1 MSSTRQGYLWK
12 RQISGGGSP
21 PAVQRVF
28 CVLAGTTLWDYDS
41 EDEAALGQRPR
52 SEVNVIGVSPWDGRA
67 RYQNYAFGFL
77 FLSAQGTT
85 YHAVAQSKEDLEHWL
100 SAIRLGL
107 QVRFGIM
114 GSTGGADIDDEEEDE
129 EKVDEEGE
137 KEVNE
142 VEGEESECS
151 LFLQDEAQGR
161 ALEDGGD
168 KHTITARCASA
179 STAPRGNNKGSMNEG
194 SMNPPSAVLTWKSP
208 STQSTRSVT
217 PTSTKTNSDPS
228 RRENWHF
235 PASSSASSSSSSP
248 VSSSHSSAGDLA
260 AVIGTCPS
268 KKDSDTCGISGQPLG
283 RSNPKHFCLSCGG
296 AFALEYCSDEVP
308 LLHFKYQQAVRVC
321 RNCLLAQYF
330 LNHLKLLNATL
341 RTHLHELELEGCSV
355 ADKNSAKIRVF
366 RQSSPEVVLAWQLYE
381 GGQIDAAEFT
391 ELLKADARL
400 KDERQNG
407 MLAEFQTKL
416 AQPGV
421 GDDAI
426 KLLRFLFD
434 LRDEGQPVK
443 YALVLQR
450 LLAIAQTDLAAVDF
464 VLPQLLQVYVLM
476 SDRGGVEQVLQLEAL
491 EDFLVKICCMST
503 AQIPL
508 RVVWSMMGYYEDT
521 LQPNAPASLTA
532 RRGRIIRL
540 TLHVEAAVRG
550 DVHCFS
556 EEILSIFSFA
566 APVQLALL
574 RREWSLVQEC
584 RQHPL
589 LRPFPPMTAFRKM
602 HGEIGDDPKVASL
615 AIAETL
621 RAYDR
626 SYSARAREMG
636 HHGGSRAMFS
646 TTSAGDGRGAGKEN
660 EKEEAGLISFTT
672 QMNFVKE
679 LTDAAESLRHIDP
692 SLRRETLRATLQRI
706 QNEYHGVYFPITRDF
721 GSMPRIIRVCADEG
735 AVFRS
740 KARVPVLICFEV
752 IRPTPKEAS
761 GHHQQRSG
769 SAATYMSEQEA
780 ENLLDKSSLHE
791 RMISLGLSGN
801 GNGSAGGGGAGADV
815 GEMASGAAEAT
826 PTTTTTTY
834 AQEERRRTFSLA
846 GNAALAGG
854 QGGLMPS
861 SAAAAGMVIQ
871 RYASKS
877 EVLQMVQTRRRRT
890 GGVRADA
897 AGSPITEVSVHS
909 PRNGRRAAPS
919 SSSSCSSSP
928 LPSSSSAAA
937 VNLAQLIQLYE
948 QSCAW
953 KETADRSVGGEERGN
968 MSAGQSVEDSTAA
981 AAINIPSAV
990 ATAIEEFKKGNL
1002 SEAELEML
1010 VANDQRFRQNILDNS
1025 YLDVQFHVSMAFG
1038 ESWATKRARIK
1049 AASPDGRRPGWDL
1062 LSMIVKSN
1070 DDLRQEECMVQLIE
1084 LCQDIFVEA
1093 GLDLWLEPY
1102 GIISTTSSTGL
1113 IQTLTDALS
1122 LDALKKKD
1130 GYVSLAHHFQATYG
1144 HDAARLT
1151 QAKRSFI
1158 TSLAAYSLVCYVF
1171 QIKDRHNGNIL
1182 LDTEGHLAHIDYGFI
1197 LGIAPGGSF
1206 SIETAPFK
1214 LTPEMVDVMG
1224 GLDGP
1229 LFDEFAALFAGG
1241 FFALQLNM
1249 ERIVALVE
1257 IMAEQSR
1264 YPCFQAT
1271 DKAVI
1276 LQRLRARLLSG
1287 GRAPSSKVDT
1297 VAFALD
1303 LITQSYNSLT
1313 TLQYE
1318 RYQNFTNG
1326 VAI

>member
-1 MSSTRQGYLWK
+1 M
-12 RQISGGGSP
+12 
-21 PAVQRVF
+21 QRVY

-41 EDEAALGQRPR
+41 EEEAALGQRPR

-67 RYQNYAFGFL
+67 RYQSYAFGLL

-85 YHAVAQSKEDLEHWL
+85 YHAVAQSKEDLEYWL

-114 GSTGGADIDDEEEDE
+114 GSTGGADIDEGEEDE
-129 EKVDEEGE
+129 EEKDEEEKDEE
-137 KEVNE
+137 KEA
-142 VEGEESECS
+142 EGAESECG
-151 LFLQDEAQGR
+151 LFLQDKAQGR

-168 KHTITARCASA
+168 QHTTAARGTSE
-179 STAPRGNNKGSMNEG
+179 STAARENGEDS
-194 SMNPPSAVLTWKSP
+194 SDPPTAVSTMTSP
-208 STQSTRSVT
+208 STQSTRNPT
-217 PTSTKTNSDPS
+217 PTSIKTNSDRSS
-228 RRENWHF
+228 RESRHF
-235 PASSSASSSSSSP
+235 PASSSSSSSSFSS
-248 VSSSHSSAGDLA
+248 VSSPHSSAGDLA

-268 KKDSDTCGISGQPLG
+268 KRDSDTCGISGQPLG

-366 RQSSPEVVLAWQLYE
+366 RQSSPEVLLAWQLYD

-400 KDERQNG
+400 KDERENG
-407 MLAEFQTKL
+407 VLAEFQAKL

-426 KLLRFLFD
+426 TLLRFLFD
-434 LRDEGQPVK
+434 WRDEGQPVK

-491 EDFLVKICCMST
+491 EDFLVKICSMST

-550 DVHCFS
+550 DVHRFS

-566 APVQLALL
+566 APAQLALL

-615 AIAETL
+615 AVAEAL

-626 SYSARAREMG
+626 SYSARVREMG
-636 HHGGSRAMFS
+636 NNGGSRAMFS
-646 TTSAGDGRGAGKEN
+646 TFTSAGGGRGAGKEGG
-660 EKEEAGLISFTT
+660 KEEAGLISFTT

-692 SLRRETLRATLQRI
+692 SLRRETLRATLQGI
-706 QNEYHGVYFPITRDF
+706 QNEYRGVYFPITHDF

-752 IRPTPKEAS
+752 IRPTPEEAS

-769 SAATYMSEQEA
+769 SAAAYMSEQEA
-780 ENLLDKSSLHE
+780 EHLLDKSSLHE
-791 RMISLGLSGN
+791 RMISLGLSGG
-801 GNGSAGGGGAGADV
+801 GNGSGGGEGAGADV
-815 GEMASGAAEAT
+815 GEMAAAAAAAA
-826 PTTTTTTY
+826 TTTSV
-834 AQEERRRTFSLA
+834 QEERGRTSSLT
-846 GNAALAGG
+846 GNAALAEGG

-861 SAAAAGMVIQ
+861 SAAAAARIIQ

-897 AGSPITEVSVHS
+897 AGSPFSEVSVHS
-909 PRNGRRAAPS
+909 PRSGRRAIPS
-919 SSSSCSSSP
+919 SSSSSS
-928 LPSSSSAAA
+928 PSSSSGAAL
-937 VNLAQLIQLYE
+937 NLAQLIQLYE
-948 QSCAW
+948 QSCAR
-953 KETADRSVGGEERGN
+953 KGATDGSISVGEGCNVSSVQSMEE
-968 MSAGQSVEDSTAA
+968 TAA
-981 AAINIPSAV
+981 AAAMNISSAV

-1049 AASPDGRRPGWDL
+1049 AASPDGGRPGWDL

-1070 DDLRQEECMVQLIE
+1070 DDLRQEVCMVQLIE
-1084 LCQDIFVEA
+1084 LCQDIFAEA

-1113 IQTLTDALS
+1113 IETLTDALS

-1130 GYVSLAHHFQATYG
+1130 GYVSLAHHFQASYG
-1144 HDAARLT
+1144 HDAVRLA

-1224 GLDGP
+1224 GVDGP

-1276 LQRLRARLLSG
+1276 LQRLRARLLPG

>member
-12 RQISGGGSP
+12 RQVSVSGGGSP
-21 PAVQRVF
+21 PAVQRVY

-41 EDEAALGQRPR
+41 EEEAALGQRPR

-67 RYQNYAFGFL
+67 RYQSYAFGLL

-85 YHAVAQSKEDLEHWL
+85 YHAVAQSKEDLEYWL

-114 GSTGGADIDDEEEDE
+114 GSTGGADIDEGEEDE
-129 EKVDEEGE
+129 EEKDEEEKDEE
-137 KEVNE
+137 KEA
-142 VEGEESECS
+142 EGAESECG
-151 LFLQDEAQGR
+151 LLLQDKAQGR

-168 KHTITARCASA
+168 QHTTAARGTSE
-179 STAPRGNNKGSMNEG
+179 STAARENGEDS
-194 SMNPPSAVLTWKSP
+194 SDPPTAVSTMTSP
-208 STQSTRSVT
+208 STQSTRNPT
-217 PTSTKTNSDPS
+217 PTSIKTNSDRSS
-228 RRENWHF
+228 RESRHF
-235 PASSSASSSSSSP
+235 PASSSSSSSSFSS
-248 VSSSHSSAGDLA
+248 VSSPHSSAGDLA

-268 KKDSDTCGISGQPLG
+268 KRDSDTCGISGQPLG

-308 LLHFKYQQAVRVC
+308 LLHFKYEQAVRVC

-366 RQSSPEVVLAWQLYE
+366 RQSSPEVLLAWQLYD

-400 KDERQNG
+400 KDERENG
-407 MLAEFQTKL
+407 VLAEFQAKL

-426 KLLRFLFD
+426 TLLRFLFD
-434 LRDEGQPVK
+434 WRDEGQPVK

-464 VLPQLLQVYVLM
+464 VLPQLLQV
-476 SDRGGVEQVLQLEAL
+476 
-491 EDFLVKICCMST
+491 
-503 AQIPL
+503 
-508 RVVWSMMGYYEDT
+508 
-521 LQPNAPASLTA
+521 
-532 RRGRIIRL
+532 
-540 TLHVEAAVRG
+540 
-550 DVHCFS
+550 

-566 APVQLALL
+566 APAQLALL

-615 AIAETL
+615 AVAEAL

-626 SYSARAREMG
+626 SYSARVREMG
-636 HHGGSRAMFS
+636 NNGGSRAMFS
-646 TTSAGDGRGAGKEN
+646 TFTSAGGGRGAGKEGG
-660 EKEEAGLISFTT
+660 KEEAGLISFTT

-692 SLRRETLRATLQRI
+692 SLRRETLRATLQGI
-706 QNEYHGVYFPITRDF
+706 QNEYRGVYFPITHDF
-721 GSMPRIIRVCADEG
+721 GSMPRIIREERG
-735 AVFRS
+735 R
-740 KARVPVLICFEV
+740 
-752 IRPTPKEAS
+752 T
-761 GHHQQRSG
+761 
-769 SAATYMSEQEA
+769 
-780 ENLLDKSSLHE
+780 SSL
-791 RMISLGLSGN
+791 
-801 GNGSAGGGGAGADV
+801 
-815 GEMASGAAEAT
+815 T
-826 PTTTTTTY
+826 
-834 AQEERRRTFSLA
+834 
-846 GNAALAGG
+846 GNAALAEGG

-861 SAAAAGMVIQ
+861 SAAAAARIIQ

-897 AGSPITEVSVHS
+897 AGSPFSEVSVHS
-909 PRNGRRAAPS
+909 PRSGRRAIPS
-919 SSSSCSSSP
+919 SSSSSS
-928 LPSSSSAAA
+928 PSSSSGAAL
-937 VNLAQLIQLYE
+937 NLAQLIQLYE
-948 QSCAW
+948 QSCAR
-953 KETADRSVGGEERGN
+953 KGATDGSISVGEGCNVSSVQSMEE
-968 MSAGQSVEDSTAA
+968 TAA
-981 AAINIPSAV
+981 AAAMNISSAV

-1049 AASPDGRRPGWDL
+1049 AASPDGGRPGWDL

-1070 DDLRQEECMVQLIE
+1070 DDLRQEVCMVQLIE
-1084 LCQDIFVEA
+1084 LCQDIFAEA

-1113 IQTLTDALS
+1113 IETLTDALS

-1130 GYVSLAHHFQATYG
+1130 GYVSLAHHFQASYG
-1144 HDAARLT
+1144 HDAVRLA

-1224 GLDGP
+1224 GVDGP

-1276 LQRLRARLLSG
+1276 LQRLRARLLPG

>member
-1 MSSTRQGYLWK
+1 
-12 RQISGGGSP
+12 
-21 PAVQRVF
+21 
-28 CVLAGTTLWDYDS
+28 
-41 EDEAALGQRPR
+41 
-52 SEVNVIGVSPWDGRA
+52 
-67 RYQNYAFGFL
+67 
-77 FLSAQGTT
+77 
-85 YHAVAQSKEDLEHWL
+85 
-100 SAIRLGL
+100 
-107 QVRFGIM
+107 
-114 GSTGGADIDDEEEDE
+114 
-129 EKVDEEGE
+129 
-137 KEVNE
+137 
-142 VEGEESECS
+142 
-151 LFLQDEAQGR
+151 
-161 ALEDGGD
+161 
-168 KHTITARCASA
+168 
-179 STAPRGNNKGSMNEG
+179 
-194 SMNPPSAVLTWKSP
+194 
-208 STQSTRSVT
+208 
-217 PTSTKTNSDPS
+217 
-228 RRENWHF
+228 
-235 PASSSASSSSSSP
+235 
-248 VSSSHSSAGDLA
+248 
-260 AVIGTCPS
+260 
-268 KKDSDTCGISGQPLG
+268 
-283 RSNPKHFCLSCGG
+283 
-296 AFALEYCSDEVP
+296 LEYCSDEVP
-308 LLHFKYQQAVRVC
+308 LLHFKFQQAVRVC

-355 ADKNSAKIRVF
+355 ADKNSAKIRAF
-366 RQSSPEVVLAWQLYE
+366 RHPVPEVFLAWQLYD

-400 KDERQNG
+400 KDERENG
-407 MLAEFQTKL
+407 MLAEFQATL

-426 KLLRFLFD
+426 TLLRLLFD

-476 SDRGGVEQVLQLEAL
+476 SDRGGVGQVLQLEAL
-491 EDFLVKICCMST
+491 EDFLVKICSMST

-550 DVHCFS
+550 DVHHFN

-566 APVQLALL
+566 APAQLALL
-574 RREWSLVQEC
+574 RREWALVQEC

-589 LRPFPPMTAFRKM
+589 LRPFPPITVFRKM

-626 SYSARAREMG
+626 SYSARAREVG
-636 HHGGSRAMFS
+636 KKGGSQAMICS
-646 TTSAGDGRGAGKEN
+646 SAGGGGGAGAGVKEGGKG
-660 EKEEAGLISFTT
+660 EGELIYFTT

-679 LTDAAESLRHIDP
+679 LTDTAESLRHIDP

-706 QNEYHGVYFPITRDF
+706 QNENRGVYFPITRDF
-721 GSMPRIIRVCADEG
+721 GSMPRIIRVCVDEG

-752 IRPTPKEAS
+752 IRPTPEAAS
-761 GHHQQRSG
+761 GQHHQRSG
-769 SAATYMSEQEA
+769 SAAAYMSEQEA
-780 ENLLDKSSLHE
+780 EHLLDKSSLHE
-791 RMISLGLSGN
+791 RMSSLELS
-801 GNGSAGGGGAGADV
+801 GGGGGSGGRGAGV
-815 GEMASGAAEAT
+815 GEMAAAA
-826 PTTTTTTY
+826 
-834 AQEERRRTFSLA
+834 AAAAVVGVQEERRRSSSLT
-846 GNAALAGG
+846 GNAALAEGG
-854 QGGLMPS
+854 QGGMMPS
-861 SAAAAGMVIQ
+861 PAAAAAGAVQ

-890 GGVRADA
+890 AGVRADA
-897 AGSPITEVSVHS
+897 AGSPGTEDSVHS
-909 PRNGRRAAPS
+909 PRSGRRVTPIS
-919 SSSSCSSSP
+919 SSSSSS
-928 LPSSSSAAA
+928 SSSSAAA
-937 VNLAQLIQLYE
+937 LNLAQLIQLYE
-948 QSCAW
+948 QSSASRG
-953 KETADRSVGGEERGN
+953 TADGEEEADV
-968 MSAGQSVEDSTAA
+968 SAGQGVDETAA
-981 AAINIPSAV
+981 AAAMYVSPAV

-1002 SEAELEML
+1002 SAAELEML
-1010 VANDQRFRQNILDNS
+1010 VANDQRFRQNILENS
-1025 YLDVQFHVSMAFG
+1025 YLDVQFFVSMAFG

-1049 AASPDGRRPGWDL
+1049 AASPDGERPGWDL

-1070 DDLRQEECMVQLIE
+1070 DDLRQEVCMVQLIE
-1084 LCQDIFVEA
+1084 LCQDIFAEA

-1113 IQTLTDALS
+1113 IETLTDALS

-1130 GYVSLAHHFQATYG
+1130 GYVSLAHHFQASYG
-1144 HDAARLT
+1144 HDAARLG

-1158 TSLAAYSLVCYVF
+1158 TSLAAYSLVCYMF

-1182 LDTEGHLAHIDYGFI
+1182 LDTEGHLVHIDYGFI

-1224 GLDGP
+1224 GVDGP

-1276 LQRLRARLLSG
+1276 LQRLRARLLPG
-1287 GRAPSSKVDT
+1287 GRAPCSKVDT

-1326 VAI
+1326 VAV